1 MHCVRPAGID
11 GLYFHRE
18 EIESELVTWQR
29 TSFPISIV
37 TAKSGGGKTSL
48 LDYIASQWQEENAST
63 LFMRAKD
70 LHADDFM
77 LSIRDLLSL
86 DENVTVFDFITFL
99 RNKQR

>member
-1 MHCVRPAGID
+1 MAKNFVSNFNSYGQVR
-11 GLYFHRE
+11 
-18 EIESELVTWQR
+18 W
-29 TSFPISIV
+29 
-37 TAKSGGGKTSL
+37 KTNL

-86 DENVTVFDFITFL
+86 DENVTVFDFITYGISSD
-99 RNKQR
+99 KQLIIV